1 MENNMASIT
10 DGVQH
15 EQSFEI
21 GKDEVWASKL
31 SRTYQYNEDYIQS
44 VLKQSQTELANI
56 NAQHQKELASVNA
69 LVLQNASMQIENA
82 NLAAKKL
89 LEIAA
94 TSSVDSQTAK
104 QMATMNAINNGN
116 MLNLQGTAHRDIA
129 VDRTWNVDEQAQVVK
144 QIFDN
149 DDFISELKTLVA
161 KVVAKAV

>member
-1 MENNMASIT
+1 MENNMANIT

-31 SRTYQYNEDYIQS
+31 SRTYQYNEDYVQS

-56 NAQHQKELASVNA
+56 NAQHQKELASLNA
-69 LVLQNASMQIENA
+69 LTLQNAQNSIETA
-82 NLAAKKL
+82 NLAAKKM
-89 LEIAA
+89 LELASN
-94 TSSVDSQTAK
+94 SSVDSQTAK
-104 QMATMNAINNGN
+104 HIATMNNLKNVNID
-116 MLNLQGTAHRDIA
+116 NLQATAHRDIA
-129 VDRTWNVDEQAQVVK
+129 VDRTWNVDEQANVVK

>member
-21 GKDEVWASKL
+21 GKDEAWATKL

-56 NAQHQKELASVNA
+56 NAQHQKELASLNA
-69 LVLQNASMQIENA
+69 LTLQNAQASVENA
-82 NLAAKKL
+82 NIAAKKL
-89 LEIAA
+89 LEIASA
-94 TSSVDSQTAK
+94 SAVDSQTAK
-104 QMATMNAINNGN
+104 HIATMNNLNNGN
-116 MLNLQGTAHRDIA
+116 MLNVQGTAHRDVA
-129 VDRTWNVDEQAQVVK
+129 TDRIWNVDEQANVVK

-161 KVVAKAV
+161 KVVSKVV

>member
-1 MENNMASIT
+1 MANIT

-31 SRTYQYNEDYIQS
+31 SRTYQYNEDYVQS

-56 NAQHQKELASVNA
+56 NAQHQKELASLNA
-69 LVLQNASMQIENA
+69 LTLQNAQNSIETA
-82 NLAAKKL
+82 NLAAKKM
-89 LEIAA
+89 LELASN
-94 TSSVDSQTAK
+94 SSVDSQTAK
-104 QMATMNAINNGN
+104 HIATMNNLKNVNID
-116 MLNLQGTAHRDIA
+116 NLQATAHRDIA
-129 VDRTWNVDEQAQVVK
+129 VDRTWNVDEQANVVK

>member
-1 MENNMASIT
+1 MSVNDS
-10 DGVQH
+10 VQH

-21 GKDEVWASKL
+21 GKDESWATKL

-44 VLKQSQTELANI
+44 VLKQSQTELASI

-69 LVLQNASMQIENA
+69 LVLQNASMQVENA

-89 LEIAA
+89 IEIASA
-94 TSSVDSQTAK
+94 SSVDSQTAK
-104 QMATMNAINNGN
+104 HIATMNAIKNNN
-116 MLNLQGTAHRDIA
+116 LDNLQATAHRDLAI
-129 VDRTWNVDEQAQVVK
+129 DRTWNVDEQANVVK

-161 KVVAKAV
+161 KAVSKVV

>member
-1 MENNMASIT
+1 MEINMASIT

-31 SRTYQYNEDYIQS
+31 SRTYQYNEDYVQS

-56 NAQHQKELASVNA
+56 NAQHQKELASLNA
-69 LVLQNASMQIENA
+69 LTLQNAQNSIETA
-82 NLAAKKL
+82 NLAAKKM
-89 LEIAA
+89 LELASN
-94 TSSVDSQTAK
+94 SSVDSQTAK
-104 QMATMNAINNGN
+104 HIATMNNLKNVNID
-116 MLNLQGTAHRDIA
+116 NLQATAHRDIA
-129 VDRTWNVDEQAQVVK
+129 VDRTWNVDEQANVVK

>member
-56 NAQHQKELASVNA
+56 NAQHQKELASLNA
-69 LVLQNASMQIENA
+69 LTLQNAQNSIETA
-82 NLAAKKL
+82 NLAAKKM
-89 LEIAA
+89 LELASN
-94 TSSVDSQTAK
+94 SSVDSQTAK
-104 QMATMNAINNGN
+104 HIATMNNLKNVNID
-116 MLNLQGTAHRDIA
+116 NLQATAHRDIA
-129 VDRTWNVDEQAQVVK
+129 VDRTWNVDEQANVVK

>member
-1 MENNMASIT
+1 MENNMANIT

-21 GKDEVWASKL
+21 GKDEVWATKL
-31 SRTYQYNEDYIQS
+31 SRTYQYNEDYVQS
-44 VLKQSQTELANI
+44 ALKQSQTELANI
-56 NAQHQKELASVNA
+56 NAQHQKELAAINA
-69 LVLQNASMQIENA
+69 TVQQSANNLIETA

-89 LEIAA
+89 LEVASA
-94 TSSVDSQTAK
+94 SSVDSQTAK
-104 QMATMNAINNGN
+104 HISTMNAINNGN

-129 VDRTWNVDEQAQVVK
+129 VDRTWNIDEQAHVVK

-161 KVVAKAV
+161 KVVSKVV